1 MACDQLAVDI
11 SDNRKM
17 VSFSRTFTF
26 KLNIQVNRTNQ
37 IVRTRRSCLFV
48 NKYLFKFDVKPK
60 RQNRILFSSLI
71 V

>member
-26 KLNIQVNRTNQ
+26 KLNIRVNRTNQ
-37 IVRTRRSCLFV
+37 IVRTRRSGLFV
-48 NKYLFKFDVKPK
+48 NKYLFKLDVKPK
-60 RQNRILFSSLI
+60 RQNRI
-71 V
+71 